1 MVRSMTG
8 FGRGEAKGELG
19 TAVVEAKSVNHRFC
33 EVAVRFPRE
42 LGALEERT
50 RAVVTKRVTRGR
62 VDVFLNWEESRA
74 GRRIVEVDKELAL
87 AYYRA
92 CKELEAELGISSGAD
107 AALIAR
113 LPDVVRVTEVPEDI
127 EAVWPVVEEALSA
140 ALDGLIAMR
149 AAEGVKMGQDLLA
162 RTATI
167 ERQIDLIAA
176 RAPAMV
182 EDYRRQL
189 RDRLS
194 ELLPPNAVDEQRL
207 ALEVAL
213 FADRASITEELVR
226 LRSHCGQLRSM
237 LAADEAI
244 GRKLDFLLQEM
255 NREINTIGA
264 KASDP
269 VITNLVIEVKSELE
283 RIREQA
289 QNIE

>member
-8 FGRGEAKGELG
+8 FGRGEAKSELG
-19 TAVVEAKSVNHRFC
+19 TAVVEVKSVNHRFC
-33 EVAVRFPRE
+33 EVAARFPKE
-42 LGALEERT
+42 LVALEDRT
-50 RAVVTKRVTRGR
+50 RALVTKRVARGR

-87 AYYRA
+87 AYYKA

-107 AALIAR
+107 AAFIAR

-127 EAVWPVVEEALSA
+127 EAVWPVLETALSS
-140 ALDGLIAMR
+140 ALDELIAMR
-149 AAEGVKMGQDLLA
+149 EAEGVKLGQDLLA
-162 RTATI
+162 RTACI
-167 ERQIDLIAA
+167 ESYVELIAA

-207 ALEVAL
+207 AMEVAL
-213 FADRASITEELVR
+213 FADRAGITEELVR

-237 LAADEAI
+237 LAASEAI

-269 VITNLVIEVKSELE
+269 AITNLVIEVKSELE